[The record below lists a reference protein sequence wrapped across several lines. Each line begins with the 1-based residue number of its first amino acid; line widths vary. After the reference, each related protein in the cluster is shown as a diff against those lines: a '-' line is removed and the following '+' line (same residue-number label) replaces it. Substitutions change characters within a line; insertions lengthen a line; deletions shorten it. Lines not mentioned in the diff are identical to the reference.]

1 MTKKKIQEPVVSEE
15 ETANPISTDDIDL
28 EVRLDPDTN
37 TVMVLFSNFEDYED
51 AEEYAEMLAETLP
64 LLLFESTRMQ

>member
-1 MTKKKIQEPVVSEE
+1 MTKKKVEEPVVTEE
-15 ETANPISTDDIDL
+15 PANPISTDDIDL